1 MIVTLTLVSALAFLS
16 LCFSLLQRLCWRV
29 TETSLL
35 ELSGF
40 HPLTIISYSRIQ
52 SPRAPSAAA
61 PTQSHWSSQ
70 WTAKGEIDL
79 FPSFLVMY
87 FFQFRF
93 HLGTFFTF
101 NHCLFAI
108 WVQFKA
114 TLPLNVFLKFC
125 LYSFLRLDYY
135 LIARYHL
142 KPYFFLIFPMLIF
155 LFYLKHNE
163 TPNVLFFIICR
174 GLYCVPLK
182 ILNLT
187 IFFVLI

>member
-1 MIVTLTLVSALAFLS
+1 MIVTSTLVSALAFLS
-16 LCFSLLQRLCWRV
+16 LCFSLLQRSCWRV
-29 TETSLL
+29 TVTSLL

-79 FPSFLVMY
+79 FPSFLVM
-87 FFQFRF
+87 FFFSVSNSFRN
-93 HLGTFFTF
+93 FFTF

-114 TLPLNVFLKFC
+114 TLPLNVFLKFFC
-125 LYSFLRLDYY
+125 IGF
-135 LIARYHL
+135 
-142 KPYFFLIFPMLIF
+142 
-155 LFYLKHNE
+155 
-163 TPNVLFFIICR
+163 
-174 GLYCVPLK
+174 CV
-182 ILNLT
+182 
-187 IFFVLI
+187 

>member
-1 MIVTLTLVSALAFLS
+1 MRNGFQRLWFRAGAIVRYVALLKKTLYKGLLMFWTEWFSMWVFFEFDPLYFFTSEGLTLIMIVTLTIVSALAFLS

-79 FPSFLVMY
+79 FPSFPVM
-87 FFQFRF
+87 FFFSVS
-93 HLGTFFTF
+93 
-101 NHCLFAI
+101 N
-108 WVQFKA
+108 
-114 TLPLNVFLKFC
+114 
-125 LYSFLRLDYY
+125 
-135 LIARYHL
+135 
-142 KPYFFLIFPMLIF
+142 
-155 LFYLKHNE
+155 
-163 TPNVLFFIICR
+163 
-174 GLYCVPLK
+174 
-182 ILNLT
+182 
-187 IFFVLI
+187 